1 MKIWFFLVLATHWA
15 TQVAV
20 AVEPSKREKQMEF
33 ESGLVEGVSTDPG
46 SGSLTSKDRAGEK
59 PHLYKRDRLFDSE
72 KNRTIQ
78 EIRYQ

>member
-1 MKIWFFLVLATHWA
+1 MKLWFFLTLAIHSA
-15 TQVAV
+15 LA
-20 AVEPSKREKQMEF
+20 AEPAKREKKIEF

-46 SGSLTSKDRAGEK
+46 SGSLTSKDRAVDK